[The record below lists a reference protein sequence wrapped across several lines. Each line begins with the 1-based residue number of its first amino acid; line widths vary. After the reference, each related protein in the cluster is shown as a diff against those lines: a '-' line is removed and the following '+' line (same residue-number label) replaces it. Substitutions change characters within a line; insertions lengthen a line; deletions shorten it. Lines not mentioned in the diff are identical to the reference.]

1 MLQQTI
7 RSWIDQL
14 LVYIGISADSARGID
29 QWVILAIIVAIG
41 VGLDFLIRL
50 LLLQVVRRVVKQTKV
65 TWDDIIFDDKV
76 LRRLCHIV
84 TPILVVVMLPIAFPD
99 QNGLVVL
106 ITRLVQIAI
115 VIAVLRFVNS
125 LLEAIF
131 QLMGRREEWKGKPLK
146 GLMQTGQV
154 IAFLVAVILVFSILL
169 DRSPAM
175 FLTGLGASAAI
186 FMLVFRDS
194 ILGFVSGIQLSANNM
209 LKVGDWISMP
219 KYGADGTVEEV
230 TLNTV
235 KVRKQLCRLDI
246 LTDICIC
253 HKCDT
258 FCFHHVDLPVND
270 PLFQLHIRN
279 TVHEQSADPVMTF
292 KYRYQMPTLI
302 ELVCNSKSARTATDY
317 RDLFTGSHFGRMRQ
331 SITLFICIF
340 YDGVLIFLSCHRI
353 SVKSARTCI
362 FAKCRADT
370 GGKFREVICLFQ
382 SVICL
387 LPVSCIYQIVPFRTQ
402 IVKWTA
408 TGHTSNHHAGLAER
422 YAAVHAAARL
432 HLPLLFIQRSMELVE
447 VFDTLQRFDLC
458 VTLSF
463 IFHKACWFSHDS
475 STYLSILP

>member
-235 KVRKQLCRLDI
+235 KVRNWDNTIVTLPPYLLVSDSFQNWEGMRSSGGRRVKRSINIDMTSVRFCTPEMLAKYRKIQLLKDYVEQTEEVIEKYNAENGIDNSI
-246 LTDICIC
+246 LVNGRRQTNLGVFRAYLTAYLKSLPDVNRELTCMVRQLQPTDHGIPIELYF
-253 HKCDT
+253 
-258 FCFHHVDLPVND
+258 FCALKDWVPYEGVQADVFDHVLAIIPEFDLQVFQSPSGRDFQRILPVAS
-270 PLFQLHIRN
+270 
-279 TVHEQSADPVMTF
+279 EEKGA
-292 KYRYQMPTLI
+292 
-302 ELVCNSKSARTATDY
+302 
-317 RDLFTGSHFGRMRQ
+317 
-331 SITLFICIF
+331 
-340 YDGVLIFLSCHRI
+340 
-353 SVKSARTCI
+353 
-362 FAKCRADT
+362 
-370 GGKFREVICLFQ
+370 
-382 SVICL
+382 
-387 LPVSCIYQIVPFRTQ
+387 
-402 IVKWTA
+402 
-408 TGHTSNHHAGLAER
+408 
-422 YAAVHAAARL
+422 
-432 HLPLLFIQRSMELVE
+432 
-447 VFDTLQRFDLC
+447 
-458 VTLSF
+458 
-463 IFHKACWFSHDS
+463 
-475 STYLSILP
+475 